1 MAEGIQWTSYIEEFD
16 GGRLAY
22 FTAGLGEPVVFVSG
36 GPGDSHA
43 YLRPVAAEFV
53 TDYRCVLYDQ
63 RGTGQSVHDLS
74 AQTLN
79 VDALVRD
86 LDHVRE
92 LLGAPRLR
100 LVGHSWGATLALL
113 YAIHHPDCVSHLAL
127 IGMGPLSDEAAGV
140 ASANLIRPLTENERR
155 EFTTLGHARREAM
168 AQGDTKRAWDL
179 HTQAMVYRAR
189 GWFYDADVAARFVS
203 EYAAS
208 EDPTNFTVH
217 QLVNASVQTVDWTSS
232 MALCSPTFGTL
243 VLYGRQDFEPI
254 EQAFQLQSQ
263 WPHVSVRLINRA
275 GHLPWREQPDEFNQT
290 VRQFLWS
297 NF

>member
-1 MAEGIQWTSYIEEFD
+1 MADGIQWTSHFEEFD

-22 FTAGLGEPVVFVSG
+22 FAAGLGEPVVFVSG

-43 YLRPVAAEFV
+43 YLRPVAAEFAAE
-53 TDYRCVLYDQ
+53 YQCVLYDQ

-92 LLGAPRLR
+92 LIGVPRLR

-113 YAIHHPDCVSHLAL
+113 YAIRHPDCVSHLVL
-127 IGMGPLSDEAAGV
+127 IGMGPLSHEAAAV
-140 ASANLIRPLTENERR
+140 ASANLMRPLTENERR
-155 EFTTLGHARREAM
+155 EFATLGHARREAM
-168 AQGDTKRAWDL
+168 AQNDIQRAWDL

-189 GWFYDADVAARFVS
+189 GWFYDARAAVRFVS
-203 EYAAS
+203 EYAAG
-208 EDPTNFTVH
+208 EDHTNFTVH
-217 QLVNASVQTVDWTSS
+217 ELVNASAQTIDWTSS
-232 MALCSPTFGTL
+232 ITRCRPTFGTL

-263 WPHVSVRLINRA
+263 WPHVFVRLINRA

-290 VRQFLWS
+290 VRQFLRS
-297 NF
+297 DL